1 MSNIDPPKLKE
12 FPYDKWVTLVRI
24 WASDTSIADD
34 KQANRVVLRSLD
46 GQDQDAA
53 IIEIGQTELTKETGL
68 EAIITK
74 LDELYKVD
82 VETKQLYLLLEEF
95 FNLKRPSDM
104 AIAEYNNRFDRLMS
118 KLTAANVTL
127 PEPAIALTYLKN
139 SNVSEEKAS
148 LVRSTATAKTL
159 KAFKVAMIKGCERPS
174 QSDLSNNVVIKE
186 ETVLYTRGGRS
197 GYNDRGRSNNGGRFN
212 AGRGRGGYSRG
223 RGRGTYPRGDGGEQR
238 DVKDVQCYRCKK
250 YGHYANTCKIP
261 WSEINYTIHGEEEMR
276 DEGRSN
282 QRRDYRPEECHISF
296 SDYSQN
302 L

>member
-24 WASDTSIADD
+24 WAADTSIADD

-53 IIEIGQTELTKETGL
+53 IEIGQTELTKETGL

-82 VETKQLYLLLEEF
+82 DETKQYLLLEEF

-139 SNVSEEKAS
+139 SNVSD
-148 LVRSTATAKTL
+148 
-159 KAFKVAMIKGCERPS
+159 
-174 QSDLSNNVVIKE
+174 Q
-186 ETVLYTRGGRS
+186 
-197 GYNDRGRSNNGGRFN
+197 
-212 AGRGRGGYSRG
+212 
-223 RGRGTYPRGDGGEQR
+223 
-238 DVKDVQCYRCKK
+238 
-250 YGHYANTCKIP
+250 
-261 WSEINYTIHGEEEMR
+261 
-276 DEGRSN
+276 
-282 QRRDYRPEECHISF
+282 
-296 SDYSQN
+296 
-302 L
+302 